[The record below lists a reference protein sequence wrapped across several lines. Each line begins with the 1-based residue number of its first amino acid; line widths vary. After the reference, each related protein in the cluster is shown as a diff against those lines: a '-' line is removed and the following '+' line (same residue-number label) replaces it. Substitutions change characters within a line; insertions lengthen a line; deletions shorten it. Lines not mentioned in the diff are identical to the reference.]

1 MADPK
6 LIQVQNLIDH
16 LSPLD
21 QVRLMEYISA
31 RIEKIIST
39 MSTPEIITSDEGEKA
54 WSDFFRIGGEIMK
67 SDVPKSATLTS
78 TLLSMRR

>member
-31 RIEKIIST
+31 RIEKIIS
-39 MSTPEIITSDEGEKA
+39 SDEGEKA